1 MTKALSLSQ
10 LNTLVGRALAEAPL
24 QNVCVVAE
32 LSDLRVNHG
41 HCYMELIEK
50 DAATGSVNAR
60 LRAVIWASSFSRINA
75 DFFSATGR
83 RLESGLKVMACGSV
97 NYHSAYG
104 LSFVISGIDPSYTM
118 GEAER
123 RRREIIMRLTR
134 EGVIDLNRS
143 LEWPDVALR
152 IAVISAKG
160 AAGYGDF
167 IHQLYT
173 NRRHLRFTTRLY
185 PALMQGR
192 EAPGAIISA
201 LEEIAADEELWDGV
215 VIIRGGGAT
224 SDLAAFENYDLAANI
239 AQFPLP
245 VIIGI
250 GHERDVTV
258 LDYVANMRVKT
269 PTAAAEWLIGRGA
282 EALDRLDQLASEI
295 HHTASSM
302 ISGARE
308 QLSYI
313 SATLPHL
320 PATALKNSARRL
332 DRCTM
337 ALTETVRGRL
347 RPRLSQLDMISER
360 IPALAA
366 AAVER
371 QKSRLD
377 SASRLLEVLSPMA
390 TLKRGYSITR
400 VGGRAVTSVAGIPSG
415 SLIETTL
422 ADGTVI
428 STAQ

>member
-1 MTKALSLSQ
+1 M
-10 LNTLVGRALAEAPL
+10 
-24 QNVCVVAE
+24 
-32 LSDLRVNHG
+32 
-41 HCYMELIEK
+41 
-50 DAATGSVNAR
+50 
-60 LRAVIWASSFSRINA
+60 
-75 DFFSATGR
+75 
-83 RLESGLKVMACGSV
+83 
-97 NYHSAYG
+97 
-104 LSFVISGIDPSYTM
+104 
-118 GEAER
+118 
-123 RRREIIMRLTR
+123 
-134 EGVIDLNRS
+134 
-143 LEWPDVALR
+143 
-152 IAVISAKG
+152 
-160 AAGYGDF
+160 
-167 IHQLYT
+167 
-173 NRRHLRFTTRLY
+173 
-185 PALMQGR
+185 
-192 EAPGAIISA
+192 
-201 LEEIAADEELWDGV
+201 
-215 VIIRGGGAT
+215 
-224 SDLAAFENYDLAANI
+224 
-239 AQFPLP
+239 
-245 VIIGI
+245 
-250 GHERDVTV
+250 
-258 LDYVANMRVKT
+258 
-269 PTAAAEWLIGRGA
+269 IGRGA